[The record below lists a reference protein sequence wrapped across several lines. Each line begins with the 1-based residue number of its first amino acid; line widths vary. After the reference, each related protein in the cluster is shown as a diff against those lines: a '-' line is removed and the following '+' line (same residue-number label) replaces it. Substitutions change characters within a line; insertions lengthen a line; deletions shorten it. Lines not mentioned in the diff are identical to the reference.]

1 MEKGLKRDKS
11 GVGRLVRKLL
21 PSSREREVRELDQ
34 EVGSGDRKYGTD
46 SRALDNIDSI
56 DLVVG

>member
-1 MEKGLKRDKS
+1 MEGWLGSFCHHD
-11 GVGRLVRKLL
+11 V
-21 PSSREREVRELDQ
+21 REVRELDQ
-34 EVGSGDRKYGTD
+34 EVGSGDRKYGTN